1 MIVFVLTQI
10 AWAYGQVLTKSIIG
24 VNSIQINIHLGIFL
38 IFFSGLMYPQFVVN
52 PVPREKLIMN
62 IFVGGFFMAISQI
75 IFIGA
80 ITITRNTGVLTM
92 FMFVSVIVGYLI
104 SVLRY
109 NEEINPICTIGSILI
124 IIGLSKIVLKEKTPV
139 KE

>member
-1 MIVFVLTQI
+1 
-10 AWAYGQVLTKSIIG
+10 
-24 VNSIQINIHLGIFL
+24 
-38 IFFSGLMYPQFVVN
+38 
-52 PVPREKLIMN
+52 
-62 IFVGGFFMAISQI
+62 MAISQI

-92 FMFVSVIVGYLI
+92 FMFVGVIVGYLI

-124 IIGLSKIVLKEKTPV
+124 IIGLSKIVLKEKTSV